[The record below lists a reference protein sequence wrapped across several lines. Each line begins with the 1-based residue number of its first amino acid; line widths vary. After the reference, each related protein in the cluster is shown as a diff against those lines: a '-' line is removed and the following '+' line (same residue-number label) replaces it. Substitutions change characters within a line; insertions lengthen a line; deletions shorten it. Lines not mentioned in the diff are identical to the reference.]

1 MWRGEAQGEAAFWQ
15 MPALSRSWNTSFAI
29 FNFSGL
35 NLLNLERSGVE
46 EVLIRWMAEC
56 VVSIFLLVAK
66 SVENT
71 SWKSSRTFWM
81 GGGMDGFSL
90 AYARKRGFIS
100 SLEMRRCPAMS
111 TANL

>member
-15 MPALSRSWNTSFAI
+15 MPAFSRSWNTSFAI

-35 NLLNLERSGVE
+35 NLLNLERNGVE

-56 VVSIFLLVAK
+56 VFSIFLLFAK

-71 SWKSSRTFWM
+71 SLKSSRTFWM
-81 GGGMDGFSL
+81 DGGMEGFSPV
-90 AYARKRGFIS
+90 YARTRGLIS
-100 SLEMRRCPAMS
+100 SLVMRRCPAMS